1 MPRLHGMTDEWQC
14 HRDHEGRL
22 LDGRRRPDE
31 DCSDEP
37 RPARHACQP
46 QPDDDQPHHEGVV
59 VGSADEVDDEDRV
72 EGGEPCG
79 KVRAAIVNEMVMT
92 GRRMGAE
99 EALRWGVVNRVVS
112 QAELMDNAREL
123 AQQLVNSAPLAIA
136 ALKEIYRTTSEM
148 PVEEAYR
155 YIRSGV
161 LKHYPSVLHSE
172 DAIEGPLAFAEKR
185 DPVWKGR

>member
-31 DCSDEP
+31 DCSEEP

-79 KVRAAIVNEMVMT
+79 KVRVPA
-92 GRRMGAE
+92 
-99 EALRWGVVNRVVS
+99 
-112 QAELMDNAREL
+112 D
-123 AQQLVNSAPLAIA
+123 SAGHP
-136 ALKEIYRTTSEM
+136 
-148 PVEEAYR
+148 
-155 YIRSGV
+155 
-161 LKHYPSVLHSE
+161 
-172 DAIEGPLAFAEKR
+172 
-185 DPVWKGR
+185 